1 MDKALP
7 WPFGRLFGKRTE
19 EAAPAKA
26 TTRFGGDNDE
36 DPVFV
41 GTVAGPIEI
50 EMAKDALREATIP
63 AMVKQSSV
71 GTVYGFTGGTLGS
84 AEIWVPPLFAE
95 QAYDILVGMGLIE
108 GDADEQ
114 TDEDDTFPETHEM

>member
-1 MDKALP
+1 
-7 WPFGRLFGKRTE
+7 
-19 EAAPAKA
+19 
-26 TTRFGGDNDE
+26 
-36 DPVFV
+36 
-41 GTVAGPIEI
+41 
-50 EMAKDALREATIP
+50 MAKDALREATIP

-95 QAYDILVGMGLIE
+95 EAYDILVGMGLIE